1 MKLIF
6 VLAPL
11 GEILWRVQLRSHHW
25 RLSGMRDLLRGIK
38 FSAYWYQV
46 KNLTIFLFGYKS
58 YIVIMEEKH
67 EWSKYFQPNIFL
79 PVIRGL

>member
-1 MKLIF
+1 
-6 VLAPL
+6 
-11 GEILWRVQLRSHHW
+11 
-25 RLSGMRDLLRGIK
+25 MRDLLRGIK

-46 KNLTIFLFGYKS
+46 TNLTIFLFGYKS

-79 PVIRGL
+79 PVI